1 MKMTFKIIRQPILWT
16 TVLTAIALWPASAQV
31 KVRGTPMERVNLS
44 HASIEE
50 IHQVAEKD
58 AHLVWSLMR
67 LPDPI
72 EHKVS
77 TVTHKD
83 VQERAAIFR
92 VYARLHR
99 LEGDNADAYADW
111 ALDTLD
117 RLRQSEHH

>member
-1 MKMTFKIIRQPILWT
+1 MKKTLKVIHQPILWT
-16 TVLTAIALWPASAQV
+16 TILAMIVLSPASAQV
-31 KVRGTPMERVNLS
+31 NVRGTPMERVNLS
-44 HASIEE
+44 QASIEE

-58 AHLVWSLMR
+58 ARLVWSLMH

-77 TVTHKD
+77 PVTHKD

-99 LEGDNADAYADW
+99 LEGDNADAYTDW
-111 ALDTLD
+111 ALNTLD
-117 RLRQSEHH
+117 RLRQSGHH